1 MSGSDDPAPTGRR
14 WKRLAGSVLAA
25 EVALTATAALAES
38 STAGQNAAAGARLAF
53 KIVIPS
59 VVVVDTRTGT
69 VYSNDARGTPVRGTF
84 GAATLV
90 QRGGPVDPGPK
101 PAARVGV
108 QVTRGLAPGEVF
120 AIP

>member
-53 KIVIPS
+53 RIVIPS

-90 QRGGPVDPGPK
+90 PRGPVDPGPK
-101 PAARVGV
+101 PATRVGV